1 MKQYW
6 VLKPLNF
13 KKKDMPI
20 LKIEA
25 VKIYLNNLKTKRL
38 LSKPGKMKIKATL
51 MGINKSLFFGIGFVL
66 FTSLVL
72 LINWVLNL
80 PVEQTDTLFR
90 QIIGTEQQIHLLKS
104 VHSEYLL
111 HFVKADDFIGQE
123 AGLTKKD
130 VSSLIRT
137 IRLDIDYYNK
147 NHRLSGNKEVAAS
160 LSELSSSLDLFE
172 SNLNDFMLASLERGD
187 ENSGLISRWRQLST
201 RMLIASSANG
211 PGMVKQMEKIKQLE
225 TNYLLYSHPK
235 IIEDIIP
242 IVNEVRS
249 SLSAKEKGIGPDDL
263 DSYTSLTSSLTALDK
278 RIGSANTQGIIG
290 SLDKSLS
297 TLLTS
302 SENAKRLMNSL
313 IVKIRLKWTIARYTV
328 ISIFTIACIVLLIL
342 ITTFGITR
350 PLKSA
355 AGFVEKLA
363 SGNLPEDGFVPEGLP
378 EIKEIDHNLIK
389 MVRGL
394 KEKVDLAR
402 SLNRNDLNFR
412 LNLCG
417 PQDVLGLELN
427 SLQKQMI
434 DAADLQKKNELENT
448 QRRYINEGL
457 AKFGEILRTRSND
470 IHGLGDVFIRE
481 IVKYLNAIQGG
492 FFLLN
497 ETQEENPTLELISAF
512 AYNRKKYLQKS
523 IPLGEGLVGTCA
535 KEKQIINLTEIPE
548 GYISITSGLGDTKPD
563 NLLLVPVLHENVLIG
578 VLEIASLHLYKDHEI
593 QFTREVAG
601 SLGSTIIYAR
611 NNQRTSELLAK
622 SQQQAIEMTE
632 QEEEMRQNME
642 ELKATQEESA
652 RREEEFRGIAEAIG
666 HSFLMVEYDLD
677 GIIRNANEKFCIFIG
692 SSRDDLIGKT
702 HQEVLKGSLKADVLF
717 WSELNKNSQ
726 AILVE
731 KVKIGSKEFLLK
743 EHFASVLNR
752 DGITVQY
759 INFLTELSTSPGL
772 E

>member
-1 MKQYW
+1 M
-6 VLKPLNF
+6 PSNF
-13 KKKDMPI
+13 KKKDMHI
-20 LKIEA
+20 LKIEP

-51 MGINKSLFFGIGFVL
+51 LAINKSLFFGIGFVL
-66 FTSLVL
+66 FTCLVL
-72 LINWVLNL
+72 LINWLFNL
-80 PVEQTDTLFR
+80 PVEQTDKISR
-90 QIIGTEQQIHLLKS
+90 QIIETERQIEMLKS
-104 VHSEYLL
+104 VQSEFLL
-111 HFVKADDFIGQE
+111 RFLRAEDFYVQE
-123 AGLTKKD
+123 AGQAKKD
-130 VSSLIRT
+130 GSSVFRA
-137 IRLDIDYYNK
+137 IRLDIDYYNRL
-147 NHRLSGNKEVAAS
+147 HRLSGDKEVVAA

-172 SNLNDFMLASLERGD
+172 SNLNDFMLATIERGN

-201 RMLIASSANG
+201 RMLASSSANG
-211 PGMVKQMEKIKQLE
+211 PGIAKLMEKIKQLE
-225 TNYLLYSHPK
+225 TDYLLYNNPK
-235 IIEDIIP
+235 ITGDIIP

-249 SLSAKEKGIGPDDL
+249 SLSTKEKGINPADL
-263 DSYTSLTSSLTALDK
+263 DIYTSLTTSLTALDK
-278 RIGSANTQGIIG
+278 RIGSAVTQGIIAN
-290 SLDKSLS
+290 LDKSLVS
-297 TLLTS
+297 VLTS
-302 SENAKRLMNSL
+302 SENARQLMNSK
-313 IVKIRLKWTIARYTV
+313 IVKIRLRWTIFRYTV
-328 ISIFTIACIVLLIL
+328 IFLFTIACIVLLIL

-350 PLKSA
+350 PLRSA

-363 SGNLPEDGFVPEGLP
+363 AGDLPENDFTPEGLP
-378 EIKEIDHNLIK
+378 EIREIDSSLIK
-389 MVRGL
+389 MVGGL
-394 KEKVDLAR
+394 KEKVELAR
-402 SLNRNDLNFR
+402 SLNRNDLDFR

-417 PQDVLGLELN
+417 PQDFLGRELI
-427 SLQKQMI
+427 SLQKQML
-434 DAADLQKKNELENT
+434 DNADQQKKNDLENT

-470 IHGLGDVFIRE
+470 IHVLGDVFIRE

-497 ETQEENPTLELISAF
+497 ETQQENQTLELISAF

-593 QFTREVAG
+593 QFTEEVAG

-622 SQQQAIEMTE
+622 SQQLAIEMTE

-692 SSRDDLIGKT
+692 RSRDDIVGKT
-702 HQEVLKGSLKADVLF
+702 HYEVLEGSLKADVLF
-717 WSELNKNSQ
+717 WSELNKNNQ
-726 AILVE
+726 AVLVE
-731 KVKIGSKEFLLK
+731 KVKIGRKEFLLK
-743 EHFASVLNR
+743 EHFASALNR

-759 INFLTELSTSPGL
+759 INFLTEIST
-772 E
+772 